1 MAITLEVYLAHQVI
15 RGNLRDDSGQR
26 AIDVLN
32 AAQSQIVTLI
42 DAMAASMH
50 AQAAPT
56 KVSMVRIRR
65 QQILFV
71 VPQTVEPLPPRRF
84 RVGFV
89 EKRPLAVGVG
99 LGPFIV
105 TGTIHVNPTEP
116 TPITTLEHDPSGR
129 FFIPITQACLTSL
142 YDPRW
147 TLNAELMFMNR
158 AAISISYPLGER

>member
-32 AAQSQIVTLI
+32 AAQRQIVTLS

-50 AQAAPT
+50 AQAPPSKLA
-56 KVSMVRIRR
+56 MVRIRR
-65 QQILFV
+65 PQILLV
-71 VPQTVEPLPPRRF
+71 VPQTVEALPPRRV

-89 EKRPLAVGVG
+89 EKRPLSVGVG
-99 LGPFIV
+99 LGPFVV
-105 TGTIHVNPTEP
+105 TGTIHVNPNEP
-116 TPITTLEHDPSGR
+116 NPINSLEHDPSGR

-147 TLNAELMFMNR
+147 SLQAELVFMNR
-158 AAISISYPLGER
+158 AAISTSSPLG